1 VGVIYVLFWLQ
12 FALLALALLAFLT
25 TTGLQALR
33 SRGDGESAAAPPVG
47 PSRSFAWFLL
57 AAAAFAAVYTA
68 LAWGSFP
75 PEDRGTAALTV
86 LPAVV
91 FAVLAL
97 PSAAITLRRDDGRQR
112 A

>member
-1 VGVIYVLFWLQ
+1 VVVIYVLLWVQ
-12 FALLALALLAFLT
+12 FALLALALVAFLVT
-25 TTGLQALR
+25 VALQGIRAHR
-33 SRGDGESAAAPPVG
+33 EGASSATPVG

-75 PEDRGTAALTV
+75 AEDRGTALLTV
-86 LPAVV
+86 LPAAV

-97 PSAAITLRRDDGRQR
+97 PSAAITLRRDEHR
-112 A
+112 

>member
-1 VGVIYVLFWLQ
+1 MVVIYVLLWVQ
-12 FALLALALLAFLT
+12 FALLALALVAFLVT
-25 TTGLQALR
+25 AGLQRRRAR
-33 SRGDGESAAAPPVG
+33 NEGDSSAVPVG

-75 PEDRGTAALTV
+75 AEDRGTAVLTV
-86 LPAVV
+86 LPAAV

-97 PSAAITLRRDDGRQR
+97 PSAAITLRRNEPTS
-112 A
+112 

>member
-1 VGVIYVLFWLQ
+1 MFVIYVLLWLQ
-12 FALLALALLAFLT
+12 FALLALALVAFLVT
-25 TTGLQALR
+25 AGLQTRRAR
-33 SRGDGESAAAPPVG
+33 ADPDGGAPPPAG

-75 PEDRGTAALTV
+75 AEDRGTATLTV
-86 LPAVV
+86 LPAAV

-97 PSAAITLRRDDGRQR
+97 PSAAITLRRTDDDR
-112 A
+112 